1 MYEWILKTLDIKT
14 IVELNSSFHIFFFN
28 IDFFPS
34 FYLQRTEMRLI
45 WKQEF
50 DIVNFVIFVLPRIVV
65 AIY

>member
-1 MYEWILKTLDIKT
+1 MYEWILKTLDIKK
-14 IVELNSSFHIFFFN
+14 IVELNSSLHIFFLN